1 MKDRNVIILK
11 KQMSEFVF
19 SFLFNKVFVNGNDK
33 QIKVFLEFL
42 KEKNTFDSTYIND
55 TVMSYFK
62 RYRTS
67 VYFKFRSFLEDVS
80 NSIFF
85 FTEENIEKFVNY
97 EEAHNF
103 ISHNL
108 D

>member
-1 MKDRNVIILK
+1 MKDKNVVILK
-11 KQMSEFVF
+11 KKMSEIVF
-19 SFLFNKVFVNGNDK
+19 SFLFNTVFVNGNDK

-62 RYRTS
+62 RYRTN
-67 VYFKFRSFLEDVS
+67 VYLQFRNILEEVS

-85 FTEENIEKFVNY
+85 FTEENIEKFVSY